1 MFYLLWKKEEI
12 SALIIQNTIEEK
24 KKTFNLLMKANR
36 CIHCTNF

>member
-24 KKTFNLLMKANR
+24 KNFQLANES
-36 CIHCTNF
+36 